1 LARLM
6 NVLLDTH
13 TLFWW
18 FSDATK
24 LSKRAVS
31 IIASQSNTVLVS
43 AATAWEL
50 AIKVNLGKIDALGLV
65 VELGHYAEQEGFME
79 LPISIEHAARA
90 GLLPSYHRDPFDR
103 LLVAQAQALHVP
115 ILSADLV
122 LDRYDIKR
130 LW

>member
-1 LARLM
+1 M

-18 FSDATK
+18 FSDVTK

-31 IIASQSNTVLVS
+31 VISDQNNTVLLS
-43 AATAWEL
+43 AATAWEI
-50 AIKVNLGKIDALGLV
+50 AIKVNSGKIDALGLV
-65 VELGHYAEQEGFME
+65 VELGRYAREEGFVE

-90 GLLPSYHRDPFDR
+90 GLLPSHHRDPFDR
-103 LLVAQAQALHVP
+103 LLVAQAQAMHVP
-115 ILSADLV
+115 ILSADRV
-122 LDRYDIKR
+122 LDHYDIHR